1 MHAKYFNQY
10 HKQLFDWHK
19 EVVDIWL
26 SSFTLGEN
34 RVNLSQTFQKTLN
47 HQEELMKT
55 FLESQGMFMEMG
67 VKLQILFW
75 DGYFELMNK
84 ILTPNT
90 PTRDRLIDLNS
101 ARSVVGGWFHLMN

>member
-34 RVNLSQTFQKTLN
+34 RVNLSATFQKTLN

-55 FLESQGMFMEMG
+55 FLESQGMLMEMG

-75 DGYFELMNK
+75 DGYFEFMNK

-90 PTRDRLIDLNS
+90 LTRDHSIDPNPS
-101 ARSVVGGWFHLMN
+101 RSVVGGWFHLMN